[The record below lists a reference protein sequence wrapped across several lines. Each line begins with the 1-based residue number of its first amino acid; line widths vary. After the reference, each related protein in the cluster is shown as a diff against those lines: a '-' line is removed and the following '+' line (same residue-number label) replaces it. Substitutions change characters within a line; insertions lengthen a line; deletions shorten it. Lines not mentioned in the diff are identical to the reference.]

1 MTKVLTSLAKNVLLP
16 FRLSAGMPA
25 VDAVV
30 QKKIYRSGS
39 TVLIILNEQN
49 GRYNENSLI
58 T

>member
-16 FRLSAGMPA
+16 FGLSARMPA
-25 VDAVV
+25 ADAVV
-30 QKKIYRSGS
+30 QKKIHRSES